1 MTVQR
6 LRYGNTNT
14 FLVRGTCGSLLIDTD
29 YAGTLPAF
37 YRALGAVGMSVKDIG
52 WVMATHYHPD
62 HAGLI
67 GELQGMGVKL
77 LVLEEQLSS
86 VHAPDSL
93 FARERN
99 LRYVPVDETAA
110 AVIRCEESRDF
121 LSGLGIAGEIVSV
134 PSHSPDSVCVLL
146 DGGDCIVG
154 DLEPYEYLA
163 AYEDNAALKRD
174 WERVMRVRPKRI
186 RYGHAN
192 EKEY

>member
-6 LRYGNTNT
+6 LKYGNTNT
-14 FLVRGTCGSLLIDTD
+14 FLVRGTGGSLLIDTD
-29 YAGTLPAF
+29 YAGTLPMF
-37 YRALGAVGMSVKDIG
+37 FRALKAAGTDMKEITY
-52 WVMATHYHPD
+52 VMATHYHPD

-67 GELQGMGVKL
+67 GELQRMGVKL
-77 LVLEEQLSS
+77 LILEEQLAS
-86 VHAPDSL
+86 VHDPDVL
-93 FARERN
+93 FAREGR
-99 LRYVPVDETAA
+99 LRWIPADETAA
-110 AVIRCEESRDF
+110 EVVPCADSRDF
-121 LSGLGIAGEIVSV
+121 LSKLGIAGEIVSV

-163 AYEDNAALKRD
+163 AYGDNAALKRD
-174 WERVMRVRPKRI
+174 WERVMRACPKRI

>member
-14 FLVRGTCGSLLIDTD
+14 FLVRGTDSSLLVDTD

-37 YRALGAVGMSVKDIG
+37 FRALGAAGTDVKDIG

-67 GELQGMGVKL
+67 GELQKMGVKL
-77 LVLEEQLSS
+77 LILEEQLAS
-86 VHAPDSL
+86 VHDPDRL
-93 FARERN
+93 FAREGK
-99 LRYVPVDETAA
+99 LRYIPADETAA
-110 AVIRCEESRDF
+110 EVIPCGESRIF
-121 LSGLGIAGEIVSV
+121 LSKMGIAGEIVSV

-146 DGGDCIVG
+146 DNGDCIVG

-163 AYEDNAALKRD
+163 AYEDNAALKKD
-174 WERVMRVRPKRI
+174 WERVMRIHPKRI